1 MTDIRRCGAWVHAEH
16 PLKGRAMNNIGIAR
30 TVRRILLELTVFR
43 PRGSAPERAGNG
55 PSGRGKGMPSA
66 GPVAAAAAGAA
77 WLWMVSPALAVSLG
91 DMADEAADDLETV
104 PGLIA
109 IAFYIIGAAIVGFG
123 LLKLKR
129 HVDHP
134 QQTTIGSGLIA
145 ILIGVALIAAPAVIN
160 ALGATFGVDAGNQTV
175 LKPRL

>member
-1 MTDIRRCGAWVHAEH
+1 MNPTRPASPIRR
-16 PLKGRAMNNIGIAR
+16 L
-30 TVRRILLELTVFR
+30 LLESKLLLRQPAAGDRFRR
-43 PRGSAPERAGNG
+43 PRAVPPG
-55 PSGRGKGMPSA
+55 PLA
-66 GPVAAAAAGAA
+66 AALVAAS
-77 WLWMVSPALAVSLG
+77 WLWTAGPALAVSLG
-91 DMADEAADDLETV
+91 EMADEAAGDLETV

-160 ALGATFGVDAGNQTV
+160 ALGDTFGIDGGSHTV

>member
-1 MTDIRRCGAWVHAEH
+1 MNLPCIS
-16 PLKGRAMNNIGIAR
+16 RA
-30 TVRRILLELTVFR
+30 VRRILLELKS
-43 PRGSAPERAGNG
+43 PRSRSPRAA
-55 PSGRGKGMPSA
+55 PSA
-66 GPVAAAAAGAA
+66 GPVAAALAGAG
-77 WLWMVSPALAVSLG
+77 WLSGTSVWSAGPALAVSLG
-91 DMADEAADDLETV
+91 DMADEAAGDLQTV

-160 ALGATFGVDAGNQTV
+160 ALGATFGVDGGSHTV

>member
-1 MTDIRRCGAWVHAEH
+1 
-16 PLKGRAMNNIGIAR
+16 MNLTCISR
-30 TVRRILLELTVFR
+30 TVRRILLELKVPR
-43 PRGSAPERAGNG
+43 SRNPRGPWNRGAAP
-55 PSGRGKGMPSA
+55 PA
-66 GPVAAAAAGAA
+66 GPLAAALPGAA
-77 WLWMVSPALAVSLG
+77 WLSGTSVWTAGPALAVSLG
-91 DMADEAADDLETV
+91 DMAKEAAGDLETV
-104 PGLIA
+104 PLLIA
-109 IAFYIIGAAIVGFG
+109 VAFYIIGAAIVGFG

-160 ALGATFGVDAGNQTV
+160 ALGDTFGIDGGSHTV